1 MPSSDA
7 SFNSSLDC
15 EAEETDVEY
24 DLEVE
29 VLSDASEQ
37 QHTSAED
44 EPEDGYANE
53 PLTDENWLAKFEAG
67 RKKGTRTR
75 RAATTVFT
83 ASRSKKIISLF
94 CVDSDALLSSV
105 WLSGA
110 H

>member
-29 VLSDASEQ
+29 ILSDASEQ

-53 PLTDENWLAKFEAG
+53 PLADENWLAKFEAG
-67 RKKGTRTR
+67 RKKKEQEHEEQLQRCLR
-75 RAATTVFT
+75 RAEV
-83 ASRSKKIISLF
+83 KK
-94 CVDSDALLSSV
+94 
-105 WLSGA
+105 
-110 H
+110 